1 MPWLTL
7 IASNLA
13 LAALVAAGA
22 WFVQCRLKQH
32 AAARILWVLAL
43 VKLVTP
49 PLIGLP
55 LVELPATAAC
65 TLGMC
70 GCSELPHAGQLA
82 TGLRHSPVLML
93 AVWSIGAGWT
103 LALAVRR
110 WVQFRRL
117 VRGARPAP
125 RNWQSL
131 AQRLAGELLLRR
143 APQIVVVPG
152 RLPPLVAAGW
162 RRPKVLL
169 PEELVRDVR
178 GAQRR
183 ALLLHELVHI
193 KRRDH
198 LMRWVELAVT
208 VAYWWLPAVRSI
220 GRRLRSCEEACCD
233 AAVVSRM
240 PRARR
245 DYARLLL
252 DVVDFADPLP
262 RHATGHATA
271 MSAAEDLEQRLHA
284 ILAGPTRQRRRRAVS
299 ILLIAGVAALVL
311 PLQVGFEFA
320 ARAAAPVQ
328 RPSRFEGC
336 ETIESFRCPEFPVE
350 RVLVSVY
357 CCPD

>member
-7 IASNLA
+7 IASNLV
-13 LAALVAAGA
+13 LASLLATAA
-22 WFVQCRLKQH
+22 WVVQRRLKQH
-32 AAARILWVLAL
+32 AAARFLWVLAL

-49 PLIGLP
+49 PVVGVP

-70 GCSELPHAGQLA
+70 GCSELPHAGPLA
-82 TGLRHSPVLML
+82 TALRSLPAMML
-93 AVWSIGAGWT
+93 VAWTIGAGWT

-110 WVQFRRL
+110 WMKFRQL

-125 RNWQSL
+125 RNWQTL
-131 AQRLAGELLLRR
+131 AERLASELSLRR
-143 APQIVVVPG
+143 APQVVVVPG
-152 RLPPLVAAGW
+152 RLPPLVAPGW

-169 PEELVRDVR
+169 PSDLVRDVR

-193 KRRDH
+193 QRRDH

-252 DVVDFADPLP
+252 DVVEFADPLP
-262 RHATGHATA
+262 RHAAGHATA
-271 MSAAEDLEQRLHA
+271 MSAAEDLEQRLLA
-284 ILAGPTRQRRRRAVS
+284 ILAGPAPQRRRRLAS
-299 ILLIAGVAALVL
+299 ILLVAGFAGLVL

-320 ARAAAPVQ
+320 ARAASPVAEA
-328 RPSRFEGC
+328 SRLYGC
-336 ETIESFRCPEFPVE
+336 ESLETFRCPEFPVE
-350 RVLVSVY
+350 RVLVSVF
-357 CCPD
+357 CCPE